1 MIIDFLTYTVTGLNP
16 GLASFD
22 EITSIVKF
30 NHTWTYE
37 MPYSK
42 LGTGSKAILMNENE
56 AVQEYT
62 ILIYGDINGDGWYD
76 GNDAFLVNLIVN
88 GMLSSNDVSE
98 YAWRAA
104 DCNHDGII
112 NELDVDLLTGA
123 GLLLN
128 RVNQNGTPEELEE
141 NAFYIEYMGL
151 IDQSVEADI
160 SPEADGTTENDNEGD
175 GADSSVTG
183 IEAIITRIFEFIK
196 KILSFIF
203 SAIV

>member
-1 MIIDFLTYTVTGLNP
+1 
-16 GLASFD
+16 
-22 EITSIVKF
+22 
-30 NHTWTYE
+30 

-42 LGTGSKAILMNENE
+42 LGTGSKAILMHESE
-56 AVQEYT
+56 PVQEYT
-62 ILIYGDINGDGWYD
+62 VFIYGDVNGDGWYD

-112 NELDVDLLTGA
+112 NELDVDLLAGA
-123 GLLLN
+123 GLLLD

-160 SPEADGTTENDNEGD
+160 NAEAGDTTVDDSTDDSTDNS
-175 GADSSVTG
+175 DSETEFSL
-183 IEAIITRIFEFIK
+183 EAIITSIFEFIK

-203 SAIV
+203 SAVI